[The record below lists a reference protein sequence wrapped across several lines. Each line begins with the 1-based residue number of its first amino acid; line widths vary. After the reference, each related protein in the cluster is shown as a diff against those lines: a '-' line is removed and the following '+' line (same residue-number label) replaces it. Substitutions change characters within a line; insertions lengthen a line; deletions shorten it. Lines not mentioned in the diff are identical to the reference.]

1 MVLDFSRR
9 GLAVIF
15 EVTADGAVALKHL
28 SCNGVERDREKKL
41 PYCNVAELQITGGS
55 TFDIH
60 FAKHTGSWGS
70 RKLRYVSHTYEPN
83 DLGDKLEIRLS
94 NGDPDQT
101 SDGGIELTAHYQF
114 YWDIAAI
121 RSWST
126 VKNNSRD
133 TIGMEYVS
141 SFCYTGFDD
150 GDGTP
155 NEKLRVYIPHNSW
168 LREMNWKEYSL
179 SDLGFERSSNVS
191 GKRIMVSNTGTWS
204 CKEHLPMGAVR
215 NTTTNNT
222 WLWQIEN
229 NGSWQW
235 ELADVSNTMYFKI
248 SGPTEQE
255 NQWYTELKPGETF
268 ESVKACVTVGMD
280 FNGALAEMTKYRRK
294 IAKRN
299 RADQK
304 LPVIFNDYMNCLRAD
319 PTEENSIPLI
329 DKAAEAGAE
338 YYVMDAGWYAEGYW
352 WDSVGE
358 WMPLEKRFPHGI
370 KYVFDY
376 ARSKGMIPG
385 IWLEPEIMGIK
396 CPLAKQWED
405 ECFFMRHGNR
415 VVDRDRYFLDFRHP
429 RVREYLTSV
438 VDRVINEY
446 GVGYIKFDY
455 NVDGGSGTEVNA
467 DSFGDGLLQHTRAL
481 LDWFDELAQKYPD
494 LIMEN
499 CSSGG
504 LRMDYAML
512 SHLHLQSTSDQEECI
527 ETAHV
532 ASAAATALL
541 PEQAAV
547 WAYPLKEDS
556 PKTVAWNMVGSI
568 LQRIHLSG
576 ETAWLSDENFELV
589 KEAINCYKSIRQD
602 IPQSIPFYPLGIP
615 QYTDGWH
622 CAAYQYPDCARM
634 AVWRFNGKNDT
645 LHITM
650 KNVGKIELLYP
661 SLAVCN
667 IQKTESGIAVT
678 LEEMYSAVVL
688 EIR

>member
-1 MVLDFSRR
+1 MILDFSRH
-9 GLAVIF
+9 GLAAVF
-15 EVTADGAVALKHL
+15 EIAADKSVAFKHF

-41 PYCNVAELQITGGS
+41 PYCNVAELQITGGN

-70 RKLRYVSHTYEPN
+70 RNLRYVSHTYEPN
-83 DLGDKLEIRLS
+83 ALGDKLEIRLS
-94 NGDPDQT
+94 NGTAEQNP
-101 SDGGIELTAHYQF
+101 DGGIELTVHYQF
-114 YWDIAAI
+114 YHGIAAI

-126 VKNNSRD
+126 VTNNSKN
-133 TIGMEYVS
+133 TVGLEYVS

-150 GDGTP
+150 GEGTP
-155 NEKLRVYIPHNSW
+155 NEKLRVYIPHNGW
-168 LREMNWKEYSL
+168 IRELNWKEYTL
-179 SDLGFERSSNVS
+179 SDLGFERSANVS

-215 NTTTNNT
+215 NTATGNT
-222 WLWQIEN
+222 WLWQIES

-235 ELADVSNTMYFKI
+235 ELADVSNTMYFKL

-255 NQWYTELKPGETF
+255 NQWYKELKPGESF
-268 ESVKACVTVGMD
+268 ESVKACVSVGAD

-299 RADQK
+299 HADEK

-319 PTEENSIPLI
+319 PTEEKSLPLI
-329 DKAAEAGAE
+329 DKAAEVGAE
-338 YYVMDAGWYAEGYW
+338 YYVMDAGWYADGFW
-352 WDSVGE
+352 WNSVGE
-358 WMPLEKRFPHGI
+358 WMPVEKRFPHGI

-376 ARSKGMIPG
+376 VRSKGMIPG
-385 IWLEPEIMGIK
+385 IWLEPESMGIN
-396 CPLAKQWED
+396 CTLAKQWED
-405 ECFFMRHGNR
+405 ECFFLRHGKR
-415 VVDRDRYFLDFRHP
+415 VVDRGRHFLDFRHP
-429 RVREYLTSV
+429 RVREYMTSV
-438 VDRVINEY
+438 VDRLVQEY
-446 GVGYIKFDY
+446 GIGYIKFDY
-455 NVDGGSGTEVNA
+455 NVDGGNGTEADA

-481 LDWFDELAQKYPD
+481 LDWFDELTEKYPD
-494 LIMEN
+494 LILES

-512 SHLHLQSTSDQEECI
+512 SHLHLQSTSDQEDCI

-532 ASAAATALL
+532 ASAVATALI

-556 PKTVAWNMVGSI
+556 SERVAWNMVNPM

-576 ETAWLSDENFELV
+576 ETAWLSDESFALV
-589 KEAINCYKSIRQD
+589 KEAVACYKSIRRE
-602 IPQSIPFYPLGIP
+602 IPQAIPFYPLGIP

-622 CAAYQYPDCARM
+622 CSAYRYPHCVRVS
-634 AVWRFNGKNDT
+634 VWRLDGKNGT
-645 LHITM
+645 LSIPLD
-650 KNVGKIELLYP
+650 NVGEVKLLYP
-661 SLAVCN
+661 LSAACKLE
-667 IQKTESGIAVT
+667 KTEIGTAVT
-678 LEEMYSAVVL
+678 LAEKHSAAVL